1 MSRRQYPK
9 HKGDPFDRFI
19 TDRTKGADG
28 HFSFAKM
35 VELFAAI
42 DGPEMIPLEGNNG
55 TRRMTAGRNL
65 RSYFADG
72 IIRFRDG
79 STVTLDVEEWL
90 SRMDQ

>member
-1 MSRRQYPK
+1 MSRRVYPK

-19 TDRTKGADG
+19 TERSKDASGR
-28 HFSFAKM
+28 FSFAKM
-35 VELFAAI
+35 VELFDAI
-42 DGPEMIPLEGNNG
+42 DCPEMIPLEGNNG

-79 STVTLDVEEWL
+79 SKITLDVEEWL